1 MSLDPMDLEKTL
13 ARDFGGRDLLSE
25 KRWLHLLREKVRR
38 QNHERGSE
46 RIGARAIIEP
56 SCLAFGSLETRSN
69 SFIKLNELSPNII
82 LRLVS

>member
-1 MSLDPMDLEKTL
+1 MINNTGGDGAGFWWLAVSLDPMDLEKTL

-46 RIGARAIIEP
+46 RIGAHV
-56 SCLAFGSLETRSN
+56 F
-69 SFIKLNELSPNII
+69 
-82 LRLVS
+82 